1 VERVGCLFSKGAI
14 LRVVDMT
21 VGTFISLGNSHQSF
35 GRLLKNIEEFI
46 NELPKPILIQRG
58 HTEFSSNKAE
68 VVTFMDM
75 NAFEKAINS
84 HSLIILHG
92 GAGSIIQ
99 AVSQKKVPVVMPR
112 RQFFDEHIDDH
123 QVEFVSKL
131 SSQQLIVSLE
141 QGDNLLNVCDRAL
154 AIQEKFMQ
162 RDVGSKLVQSLVQA
176 DLAAYANP

>member
-1 VERVGCLFSKGAI
+1 MERVGYLFSKGTI

-21 VGTFISLGNSHQSF
+21 VGTFISLGNSYQSF

-99 AVSQKKVPVVMPR
+99 AVSQQKVPVVMAR
-112 RQFFDEHIDDH
+112 RKIFDEHIDDH
-123 QVEFVSKL
+123 QVEFVAKL
-131 SSQQLIVSLE
+131 SSKDLIISLDS
-141 QGDNLLNVCDRAL
+141 GVNLLDAYGLAL
-154 AIQEKFMQ
+154 GIQNRLIGKNAEF
-162 RDVGSKLVQSLVQA
+162 KLINSLIQA
-176 DLAAYANP
+176 DLDSYANI

>member
-1 VERVGCLFSKGAI
+1 
-14 LRVVDMT
+14 MT

-58 HTEFSSNKAE
+58 HTEFFSKDAE
-68 VVTFMDM
+68 VITFMDM

-99 AVSQKKVPVVMPR
+99 AVSKKKVPVVMA
-112 RQFFDEHIDDH
+112 RQKIFDEHIDDH
-123 QVEFVSKL
+123 QVEFVAKL
-131 SSQQLIVSLE
+131 SSQELIVSLE
-141 QGDNLLNVCDRAL
+141 LGGNLLDACDHAL
-154 AIQEKFMQ
+154 GIQEKLIEKKAE
-162 RDVGSKLVQSLVQA
+162 SKLINSLIQA
-176 DLAAYANP
+176 DLDSYEQNLVL